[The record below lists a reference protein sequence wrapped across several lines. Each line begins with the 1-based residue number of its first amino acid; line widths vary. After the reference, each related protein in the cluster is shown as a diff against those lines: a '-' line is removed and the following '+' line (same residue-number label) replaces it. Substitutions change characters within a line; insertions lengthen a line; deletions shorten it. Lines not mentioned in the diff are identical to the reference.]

1 MFDEPREPGSE
12 FATANNVPP
21 RLSFSALSK
30 TFGATRALKKVS
42 LEIWPGEIHGL
53 VGQNGSGKSTLIK
66 ILAGFYEPDAGSRL
80 SIDGAPVRLP
90 LRPGD
95 YSQFGI
101 SFVHQD
107 LALIPSLT
115 VLENLRVSEL
125 CLKPRWYISWKKEI
139 RAAQALLTEF
149 ALDLD
154 PLTKIEEVDIGSR
167 ALLAILRAM
176 DGMRKGSAAFRADPS
191 SSKKEEDA
199 EGERKATEKIYLP
212 QRHRERG
219 VQKLKNSGELTSLGA
234 SEPNNSPAPNGIQEA
249 KGLLVLDEPT
259 PFLARRDVERLFSLA
274 RRIKAQGASV
284 LFVSHDLDEVLTLT
298 DRVTVIRD
306 GAVVGTFNSKEVTK
320 SDLIEQIIGHPLL
333 VESGDASGKHNLNN
347 APPVVRVT
355 GLTGEYVDGISFELR
370 EGEIL
375 GMSGLLGSG
384 FADVPYLL
392 FGAKQAAAGTLSIRE
407 KSFSLT
413 DLNPSEAVEN
423 GIALIPVDRRGDG
436 VGEGLSLVENISLP
450 VLNHFG
456 PWCLQH
462 SSLRNTVEAV
472 VREFDIRPG
481 DAENRVGNLSGGN
494 QQKVLLAK
502 WLQTKPKMILLDEP
516 TQGVDVGAREQI
528 YQILKRQATSGTMI
542 ICASSDYEELATLC
556 SRVLIFSHG
565 RIVEELVGNQL
576 TKEAIAQRCHL
587 G

>member
-1 MFDEPREPGSE
+1 MFDEQREPGSE
-12 FATANNVPP
+12 FATAKNVPP

-42 LEIWPGEIHGL
+42 LEVWPGEIHGL

-66 ILAGFYEPDAGSRL
+66 VLAGFYEPDAGSRL

-107 LALIPSLT
+107 LALVPSLT

-176 DGMRKGSAAFRADPS
+176 AGMRKGSAAFPADQA
-191 SSKKEEDA
+191 A

-219 VQKLKNSGELTSLGA
+219 VQKLRNSGELTSLGA
-234 SEPNNSPAPNGIQEA
+234 SELNDSPAPNGIKEG

-320 SDLIEQIIGHPLL
+320 SGLIEQIIGHPLL
-333 VESGDASGKHNLNN
+333 VESGDASGKQNLQN
-347 APPVVRVT
+347 AVPAVKVT

-384 FADVPYLL
+384 FTDVPYLL

-413 DLNPSEAVEN
+413 DLNPSEAVKH

-436 VGEGLSLVENISLP
+436 VVEGLSLVENISLP

-462 SSLRNTVEAV
+462 SSLRNTVEAL

-528 YQILKRQATSGTMI
+528 YQILKRQAATGTMI

>member
-1 MFDEPREPGSE
+1 MFDELREAGSE
-12 FATANNVPP
+12 FATAKNVPP

-42 LEIWPGEIHGL
+42 LEVWPGEIHGL

-66 ILAGFYEPDAGSRL
+66 VLAGFYEPDAGSRL

-125 CLKPRWYISWKKEI
+125 CLKPRWYISWKEEI

-176 DGMRKGSAAFRADPS
+176 DGMRKGSAAFRTDQDP
-191 SSKKEEDA
+191 

-219 VQKLKNSGELTSLGA
+219 VQKLRNSGELTSLGA
-234 SEPNNSPAPNGIQEA
+234 SELNDSPAPNGIKEG

-333 VESGDASGKHNLNN
+333 VESGDASGKQNLQN
-347 APPVVRVT
+347 AAPAVKVT
-355 GLTGEYVDGISFELR
+355 GLTGEYVDGIGFELR

-384 FADVPYLL
+384 FTDVPYLL
-392 FGAKQAAAGTLSIRE
+392 FGAKQAAAGTLRIRE

-413 DLNPSEAVEN
+413 DLNPSEAVKN

-436 VGEGLSLVENISLP
+436 VVEGLSLVENISLP

-462 SSLRNTVEAV
+462 SSLRNTVEAL

-528 YQILKRQATSGTMI
+528 YQILKRQAASGTMI

>member
-1 MFDEPREPGSE
+1 VFDEQREPGSE

-42 LEIWPGEIHGL
+42 LEVWPGEIHGL

-66 ILAGFYEPDAGSRL
+66 VLAGFYEPDAGSRL

-125 CLKPRWYISWKKEI
+125 CLKPRWYISWKEEI

-149 ALDLD
+149 ALDLH

-176 DGMRKGSAAFRADPS
+176 DGMRKGSAAFRADRS
-191 SSKKEEDA
+191 SSTKEE
-199 EGERKATEKIYLP
+199 R
-212 QRHRERG
+212 
-219 VQKLKNSGELTSLGA
+219 TSLGA
-234 SEPNNSPAPNGIQEA
+234 SEPNNSPSPNMIKA
-249 KGLLVLDEPT
+249 RGLLVLDEPT

-284 LFVSHDLDEVLTLT
+284 LLVSHDLDEVLTLT
-298 DRVTVIRD
+298 NRVTVIRD

-333 VESGDASGKHNLNN
+333 IESGDASGKHNLHN
-347 APPVVRVT
+347 AAPVVKVT

-436 VGEGLSLVENISLP
+436 VVEGLSLVENISLP

-528 YQILKRQATSGTMI
+528 YQILKRQATTGTMI

>member
-1 MFDEPREPGSE
+1 VVDDQGEQRRD
-12 FATANNVPP
+12 FAVAENFPA
-21 RLSFSALSK
+21 RLSFTALSK
-30 TFGATRALKKVS
+30 TFGATRALNKVS
-42 LEIWPGEIHGL
+42 LDVSAGEIHGL

-66 ILAGFYEPDAGSRL
+66 VLAGYYEPDAGSRL
-80 SIDGAPVRLP
+80 SIDGASVRLP

-125 CLKPRWYISWKKEI
+125 CLKPRWYISWKEEI
-139 RAAQALLTEF
+139 RAAKELLEEF

-176 DGMRKGSAAFRADPS
+176 NGMRKGQIGLRANPT
-191 SSKKEEDA
+191 SSKME
-199 EGERKATEKIYLP
+199 KAAAS
-212 QRHRERG
+212 G
-219 VQKLKNSGELTSLGA
+219 NSY
-234 SEPNNSPAPNGIQEA
+234 PNNSPNPIEA
-249 KGLLVLDEPT
+249 KEGRGLLVLDEPT
-259 PFLARRDVERLFSLA
+259 PFLARTDVERLFSLA

-284 LFVSHDLDEVLTLT
+284 LFVSHDLDEVLNLT

-306 GAVVGTFNSKEVTK
+306 GAVVGTFDSNEVTK

-333 VESGDASGKHNLNN
+333 IGSGDDSGKQNFKS
-347 APPVVRVT
+347 ATPAVTVT
-355 GLTGEYVDGISFELR
+355 GLTGEYVHGISFEIR
-370 EGEIL
+370 EGEIV

-384 FADVPYLL
+384 FTDVPYLL
-392 FGAKQAAAGTLSIRE
+392 FGAKRAVAGSLSMRE
-407 KSFSLT
+407 TAYSLT
-413 DLNPSEAVEN
+413 DISPSEAVEN

-436 VGEGLSLVENISLP
+436 LVEELSVVENISLP
-450 VLNHFG
+450 ILQHFG
-456 PWCLQH
+456 PWCIQH
-462 SSLRNTVEAV
+462 ANLRKTAENL
-472 VREFDIRPG
+472 VREFDVRPG

-502 WLQTKPKMILLDEP
+502 WLQTKPKLILLDEP

-528 YQILKRQATSGTMI
+528 YQILKKQAATGTMI
-542 ICASSDYEELATLC
+542 LCASSDYEELATLC
-556 SRVLIFSHG
+556 SRVLIFGHG
-565 RIVEELVGNQL
+565 RIVEELVGTQL
-576 TKEAIAQRCHL
+576 TKDVIAQRCHL

>member
-1 MFDEPREPGSE
+1 VFDELREAGSE
-12 FATANNVPP
+12 FATAKNFPP

-42 LEIWPGEIHGL
+42 LEVWPGEIHGL

-66 ILAGFYEPDAGSRL
+66 VLAGFYEPDAGSRL

-125 CLKPRWYISWKKEI
+125 CLKPRWYISWKEEI

-154 PLTKIEEVDIGSR
+154 PLIKIEEVDIGSR

-176 DGMRKGSAAFRADPS
+176 DGMRKGSAAFRTDQDP
-191 SSKKEEDA
+191 

-219 VQKLKNSGELTSLGA
+219 VQKLRNSGELTSLGA
-234 SEPNNSPAPNGIQEA
+234 SELNDSPAPNGIKEG

-333 VESGDASGKHNLNN
+333 VESGDASGKQNLQN
-347 APPVVRVT
+347 AAPAVKVT
-355 GLTGEYVDGISFELR
+355 GLSGEYVDGIGFELR

-384 FADVPYLL
+384 FTDVPYLL
-392 FGAKQAAAGTLSIRE
+392 FGAKQAAAGTLRIRE

-413 DLNPSEAVEN
+413 DLNPSEAVKN

-436 VGEGLSLVENISLP
+436 VVEGLSLVENISLP

-462 SSLRNTVEAV
+462 SSLRNTVEAL

-528 YQILKRQATSGTMI
+528 YQILKRQAATGTMI